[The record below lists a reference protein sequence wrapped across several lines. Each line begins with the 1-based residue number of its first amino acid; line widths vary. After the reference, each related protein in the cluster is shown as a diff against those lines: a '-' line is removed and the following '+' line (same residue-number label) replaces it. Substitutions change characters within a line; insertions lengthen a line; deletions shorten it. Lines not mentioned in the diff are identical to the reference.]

1 MEDYRGLSDQE
12 LARLLKL
19 YNIPHGPVVGSTR
32 KLYEKK
38 IYEYE
43 SQRTKLSPVTAS
55 SSYQYAEDFE
65 GEAYGSRQ
73 GQDEDEDMDEG
84 DEVDYDNY
92 YEESYSTTKTYG
104 ETDIGAIPAAKT
116 RTSFQEPLP
125 STSYSS
131 GSSKPPTFH
140 LRQRIRENILYPVTQ
155 EENIDSDF
163 NWDSNAYQSVSHYR
177 SVTGSSPDSSF
188 SSSPVVSSPFSST
201 PVSSRWH
208 SLPPEARQAI
218 RPDQGPGSKLGKN
231 ERMVPLWV
239 QFLLFIGFALFLAFF
254 YYFMQADDDNPFSL
268 RN

>member
-19 YNIPHGPVVGSTR
+19 YNIPHGPVV
-32 KLYEKK
+32 
-38 IYEYE
+38 
-43 SQRTKLSPVTAS
+43 
-55 SSYQYAEDFE
+55 
-65 GEAYGSRQ
+65 
-73 GQDEDEDMDEG
+73 
-84 DEVDYDNY
+84 VDYDNY

-104 ETDIGAIPAAKT
+104 ETVG
-116 RTSFQEPLP
+116 
-125 STSYSS
+125 
-131 GSSKPPTFH
+131 
-140 LRQRIRENILYPVTQ
+140 
-155 EENIDSDF
+155 EEGIHCDF

-201 PVSSRWH
+201 PVSSCWH

-218 RPDQGPGSKLGKN
+218 RPDQGPGSKLEKN

-254 YYFMQADDDNPFSL
+254 YYFMQADDDNPF
-268 RN
+268 